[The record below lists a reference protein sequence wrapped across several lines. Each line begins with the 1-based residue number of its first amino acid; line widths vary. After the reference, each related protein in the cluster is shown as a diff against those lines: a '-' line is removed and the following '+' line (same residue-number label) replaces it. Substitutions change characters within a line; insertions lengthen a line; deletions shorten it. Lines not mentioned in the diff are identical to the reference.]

1 MSQSLPSQK
10 QAFTWLSRDNN
21 CPSKSVGFQAGVHT
35 VQLGTLGENNNEL
48 SPRLGGD
55 WGWDAG
61 AVCAHS
67 LLQGDVCLLGE
78 KGLFKEGHMSNI
90 SVA

>member
-21 CPSKSVGFQAGVHT
+21 CPSKSAGFQAGAHT
-35 VQLGTLGENNNEL
+35 VQVGTLGENNNEL

-67 LLQGDVCLLGE
+67 LLHQPLPREMCVCWGRKVSSK
-78 KGLFKEGHMSNI
+78 KGT
-90 SVA
+90 